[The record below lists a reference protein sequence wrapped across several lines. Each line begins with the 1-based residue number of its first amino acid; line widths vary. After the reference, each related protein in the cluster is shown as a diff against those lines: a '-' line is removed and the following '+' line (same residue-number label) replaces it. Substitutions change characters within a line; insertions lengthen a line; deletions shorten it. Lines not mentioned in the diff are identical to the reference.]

1 MSKLS
6 TIQCTDLLE
15 RMHCLYQ
22 TAREASLKQWL
33 QRELEGYEEMDAL
46 PWYRIIECRQ
56 RGLFIHAHSGRQ
68 RTCHIHDDSL
78 GQRDLNQVKFL
89 LLRDP
94 VSAYLDC
101 HGLVLERWPDEL
113 LDAYRRQLIPDHIC
127 LHAWRE
133 PLGSVKEQL
142 LLGVDHMLQEYLPA
156 MAREMKQCNKSL
168 RAIQHRHWQI

>member
-6 TIQCTDLLE
+6 TIQCSDLIV

-33 QRELEGYEEMDAL
+33 QRELEGYAQMDAL
-46 PWYRIIECRQ
+46 PWYRVLECRQ
-56 RGLFIHAHSGRQ
+56 RGLFIHSRSGRQ

-78 GQRDLNQVKFL
+78 GQRDLNEVKFL
-89 LLRDP
+89 LLRGP
-94 VSAYLDC
+94 VAAYLDC
-101 HGLVLERWPDEL
+101 HPLELERWPDEL
-113 LDAYRRQLIPDHIC
+113 LEAYRRQLIPDHIC

-133 PLGSVKEQL
+133 PVDSVKQRL
-142 LLGVDHMLQEYLPA
+142 LQGVDHMLQEYLPA
-156 MAREMKQCNKSL
+156 MANEMCESNRSL

>member
-1 MSKLS
+1 MGMLS
-6 TIQCTDLLE
+6 TVQCGELVERLKWLHQTTLE
-15 RMHCLYQ
+15 NG
-22 TAREASLKQWL
+22 LKQWL
-33 QRELEGYEEMDAL
+33 QRELEGYADMDAL

-56 RGLFIHAHSGRQ
+56 RGLFIHSHSGRQ
-68 RTCHIHDDSL
+68 RTFHIHDDTL

-89 LLRDP
+89 LLRGP

-101 HGLVLERWPDEL
+101 HVLVLERWPDEL
-113 LDAYRRQLIPDHIC
+113 LDAYSRQLIPEHIC

-133 PLGSVKEQL
+133 PIGSVKEKL

-156 MAREMKQCNKSL
+156 MAREMCECNKSL